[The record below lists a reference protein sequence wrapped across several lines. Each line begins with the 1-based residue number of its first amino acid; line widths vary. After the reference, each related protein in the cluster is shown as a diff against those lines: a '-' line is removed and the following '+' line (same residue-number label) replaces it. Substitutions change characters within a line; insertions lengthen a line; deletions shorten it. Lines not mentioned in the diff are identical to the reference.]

1 MPEDMTD
8 GETDVEISS
17 HLSDLY
23 EACNLVGYIMPNN
36 KKISISIMVWT
47 KENAKVKCITRSYPL
62 LHLQVGA
69 LDKQR

>member
-23 EACNLVGYIMPNN
+23 VACNLVGYITPNN
-36 KKISISIMVWT
+36 KK
-47 KENAKVKCITRSYPL
+47 YL
-62 LHLQVGA
+62 YYG
-69 LDKQR
+69 LDKRKRKS